1 MASSGQKFIGRNRPP
16 RVQIE
21 YAVELYG
28 AKKKVELPMVV
39 GVLADLYGQQE
50 APPPKIDERKFLE
63 IDHDNFDSRMRAM
76 KPRMA
81 ANVPN
86 KISGSGTMGIDLT
99 FTCIDD
105 FSPAAIAK
113 NIEPLRRLLE
123 ARKRLSDLVTFMD
136 GRDDAEALINECLR
150 DPKRLAELTQ
160 QQTEQVAASAAN
172 DAAIRDD
179 TEETQGAGDGEAKG
193 D

>member
-1 MASSGQKFIGRNRPP
+1 MSSSGQNFIRRNRPP

-50 APPPKIDERKFLE
+50 TPPPKVDDRKFLE

-86 KISGSGTMGIDLT
+86 KITGNGTMGIDLT
-99 FTCIDD
+99 FKSLDD
-105 FSPAAIAK
+105 FSPAAIAN
-113 NIEPLRRLLE
+113 NIEPLRRLLD

-136 GRDDAEALINECLR
+136 GRDDAEALINECLK

-160 QQTEQVAASAAN
+160 QKAQASAAS
-172 DAAIRDD
+172 D
-179 TEETQGAGDGEAKG
+179 ETQSDGDVEAKE